1 MEKKANYFI
10 VGSFVMAAFA
20 GILLFTLWI
29 AGSDLD
35 RKMSYYNIFFKG
47 AVTGLLEGSTVNYNG
62 VPVGTVKK
70 IIIDPDN
77 VEQVRVTVGIKSNI
91 PIKEDSSAMLEMQGL
106 TGYVVV
112 QITGGTQD
120 SPLLTVKPGQ
130 KYPVIMAKASN
141 LQELFASFPEVLGK
155 VNSLLDRLNDTV
167 DKRNQKHLTSLLE
180 NMDQASK
187 NLNAMLP
194 DIHQSV
200 KGFNETLHDL
210 RKTALTINDVG
221 QDMRAIISQ
230 NREGIATFTS
240 QGLYEFESSIVEAK
254 ETLEALSSMIQR
266 LETNPASFIIPHAQ
280 KGFSVPER

>member
-10 VGSFVMAAFA
+10 VGSFVMAAFT

-35 RKMSYYNIFFKG
+35 RKMSYYNIFFRG

-77 VEQVRVTVGIKSNI
+77 VEQVRVTIGIKSNI

-112 QITGGTQD
+112 QISGGTQQ
-120 SPLLTVKPGQ
+120 SPPLSVKPGQ

-155 VNSLLDRLNDTV
+155 VNSLLDRLNETV
-167 DKRNQKHLTSLLE
+167 DPKNQKHLTSLLE
-180 NMDQASK
+180 NMDEASK
-187 NLNAMLP
+187 SLNSMLP
-194 DIHQSV
+194 DMHQSV
-200 KGFNETLHDL
+200 KGFNESLSDF
-210 RKTALTINDVG
+210 RIAAITINEVG
-221 QDMRAIISQ
+221 QDMRSIISQ
-230 NREGIATFTS
+230 NREGLATFTS
-240 QGLYEFESSIVEAK
+240 QGLYELESSIVEAK
-254 ETLEALSSMIQR
+254 ETLEALSSIIQR
-266 LETNPASFIIPHAQ
+266 LETNPTSFIIPHAQ

>member
-10 VGSFVMAAFA
+10 VGSFVMTAFA

-62 VPVGTVKK
+62 VSVGTVKK

-112 QITGGTQD
+112 QISGGTQQ
-120 SPLLTVKPGQ
+120 SPLLTAKPGQ
-130 KYPVIMAKASN
+130 KYPKIMAKASN
-141 LQELFASFPEVLGK
+141 LQELFASFPEVMGK
-155 VNSLLDRLNDTV
+155 VNTLLDRLNNTV
-167 DKRNQKHLTSLLE
+167 DPKNQKNLKSLIA

-194 DIHQSV
+194 DIHNSV
-200 KGFNETLHDL
+200 KGFNETLGDF
-210 RKTALTINDVG
+210 RKAALTINDVG

-230 NREGIATFTS
+230 NRKGLSTFTS

-266 LETNPASFIIPHAQ
+266 LESNPTSLIIPNAQ